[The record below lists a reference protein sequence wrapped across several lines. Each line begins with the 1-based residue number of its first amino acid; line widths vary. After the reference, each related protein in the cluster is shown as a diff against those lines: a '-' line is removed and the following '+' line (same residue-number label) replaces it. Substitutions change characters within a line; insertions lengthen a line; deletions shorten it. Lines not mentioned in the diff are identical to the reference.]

1 MDGKLTAKVALPIL
15 ALLCALALPTG
26 KAMADEEYLCDAVQV
41 SKNELPML
49 KGNCPIGNGV
59 WGKKKPQNAQG
70 LFWIQCG
77 ILTKPM
83 SLTGAKRIYQKIS
96 TDVWMKQE
104 GREYRCLIGPYE
116 DFATA
121 NQEKI
126 KVRQLTAYKDAFVRE
141 VVEKGK
147 TEPAKPQTSASSK
160 PMPKAALVAA
170 PVTPQ
175 KVTAK
180 KPDAVAANK
189 SVKNKPVASKQ
200 AEPEKLAKPAKM
212 VSGDI
217 EIRRQSKL
225 GIHTYVVPY
234 VLEDNNSF
242 YMEYDRAWNR
252 MNYQSAQ
259 ALCHKLDMRLAK
271 NEEWQAILDSGE
283 LVKNKWPI
291 HLPYWGDSNQ
301 GFFTNGK
308 VTQLKGS
315 SLLNVLC
322 IEP

>member
-1 MDGKLTAKVALPIL
+1 MDGKLTAKVALPVI
-15 ALLCALALPTG
+15 ALVCALALPTG
-26 KAMADEEYLCDAVQV
+26 QAMADEEYLCDAVQA

-49 KGNCPIGNGV
+49 KGNCPIGNGL
-59 WGKKKPQNAQG
+59 WGKKKPQTSQG
-70 LFWIQCG
+70 LFWVQCG
-77 ILTKPM
+77 ILKKPM
-83 SLTGAKRIYQKIS
+83 PLSKAKSIYQKIS
-96 TDVWMKQE
+96 TDVWMKKE

-121 NQEKI
+121 NQEKTKI
-126 KVRQLTAYKDAFVRE
+126 RQLPAYKDAFVRE
-141 VVEKGK
+141 VVEEGK
-147 TEPAKPQTSASSK
+147 PVTQKSQASK
-160 PMPKAALVAA
+160 PKASVKAAATTTLMAA
-170 PVTPQ
+170 PVATQ
-175 KVTAK
+175 KTTEPKQEATTRTAMASKDTQPVALATAK
-180 KPDAVAANK
+180 VEKAASN
-189 SVKNKPVASKQ
+189 
-200 AEPEKLAKPAKM
+200 
-212 VSGDI
+212 DI

-259 ALCHKLDMRLAK
+259 ALCGKLHMRLAN
-271 NEEWQAILDSGE
+271 NEEWQAILKSGE

-291 HLPYWGDSNQ
+291 HLPYWGDGNQ
-301 GFFTNGK
+301 AFFTSGK

>member
-1 MDGKLTAKVALPIL
+1 MDGKLTAKVALPVM
-15 ALLCALALPTG
+15 ALLCALALPAG
-26 KAMADEEYLCDAVQV
+26 KAMADEEYLCDAVQA

-49 KGNCPIGNGV
+49 KGNCPIGNGL
-59 WGKKKPQNAQG
+59 WGKKKPQYTQG
-70 LFWIQCG
+70 LFWVQCG
-77 ILTKPM
+77 ILKKPM
-83 SLTGAKRIYQKIS
+83 PLSTAKSLYQQIS
-96 TDVWMKQE
+96 TDVWMKKE
-104 GREYRCLIGPYE
+104 GREYRCLVGPYD

-121 NQEKI
+121 NQEKKKI
-126 KVRQLTAYKDAFVRE
+126 RKLPRYKDAFVRE
-141 VVEKGK
+141 VVEEGK
-147 TEPAKPQTSASSK
+147 ATPAKTQATTTPKAA
-160 PMPKAALVAA
+160 PKAALVAA
-170 PVTPQ
+170 PVTVQTTTNKSADAVITDKDEQP
-175 KVTAK
+175 VILATAK
-180 KPDAVAANK
+180 VAK
-189 SVKNKPVASKQ
+189 ASNI
-200 AEPEKLAKPAKM
+200 
-212 VSGDI
+212 DI

-271 NEEWQAILDSGE
+271 NKEWQAILDSGE